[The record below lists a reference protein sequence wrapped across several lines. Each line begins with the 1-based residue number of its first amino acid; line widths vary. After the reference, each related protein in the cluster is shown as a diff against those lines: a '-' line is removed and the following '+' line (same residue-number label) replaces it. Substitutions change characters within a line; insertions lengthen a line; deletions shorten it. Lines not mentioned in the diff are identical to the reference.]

1 VPRAR
6 HLRPERVK
14 EKSLPTEHRSPDASS
29 TVLFR
34 DGRLIDGL
42 GAEARTGV
50 DVIVQGDRI
59 AAVEATDPARPVRT
73 DVRVI
78 DAAGATLLPGL
89 IDCHAHY
96 TIDPTVEDG
105 FLLYNAERVEQLVLR
120 AARMARRALEAGVTS
135 ARSGGSPANLDVVL
149 SAAIAAGQVAGPRL
163 MAAGPALTIT
173 GGHGYQFGREV
184 DGELEFIR
192 AVRANVRDGA
202 EVIKIVSSEAAMIT
216 TSVAG
221 VEEVSLTELEAVV
234 REANRLNRR
243 VLSHAQNSESVI
255 RSAKAGVAS
264 VEHAF
269 LADEAA
275 LETLVENGTTL
286 VPTLTVT
293 DVWRDLPGLTPAARE
308 RQNEIERLHRRSCE
322 TAIRL
327 GVDVATGT
335 DTGVRGV
342 MPEMIWREVALL
354 HDHGASAMQA
364 IQAATS
370 TAARLLGIDAEVGT
384 IEAGKLAD
392 LILVD
397 GDPLQDLGRLARPRV
412 VMRAGQLVPLAMG

>member
-1 VPRAR
+1 MRADSPRQTEEAIRLQAPPPAYGTAR
-6 HLRPERVK
+6 SV
-14 EKSLPTEHRSPDASS
+14 T
-29 TVLFR
+29 FR
-34 DGRLIDGL
+34 GARLIDGVA
-42 GAEARTGV
+42 AEARSGF
-50 DVIVQGDRI
+50 DVIVVGDRI
-59 AAVEATDPARPVRT
+59 AAVEASDPARPMHP
-73 DVRVI
+73 DAMVI
-78 DAAGATLLPGL
+78 DATGATLLPGL

-105 FLLYNAERVEQLVLR
+105 FLLYNAERVEQLILR
-120 AARMARRALEAGVTS
+120 AAGMARRALEAGVTT

-149 SAAIAAGQVAGPRL
+149 SAAIAAGHVAGPRL
-163 MAAGPALTIT
+163 LAAGPALTIT

-216 TSVAG
+216 SAVAG
-221 VEEVSLTELEAVV
+221 VEEVSAAELEAVV
-234 REANRLNRR
+234 REAHRLHRR
-243 VLSHAQNSESVI
+243 VLSHAQNSESVR
-255 RSAKAGVAS
+255 RSARAGVAS

-269 LADEAA
+269 LADQAA
-275 LETLVENGTTL
+275 LETLVENRTTL

-293 DVWRDLPGLTPAARE
+293 DVWRDLPGLTPAARA
-308 RQNEIERLHRRSCE
+308 RQDEIERLHRRSCE
-322 TAIRL
+322 TAIRI
-327 GVDVATGT
+327 GVEVATGT

-342 MPEMIWREVALL
+342 MPEMVWREVVLL

-370 TAARLLGIDAEVGT
+370 TAARLLGIDEEVGAV
-384 IEAGKLAD
+384 EAGKVAD

-397 GDPLQDLGRLARPRV
+397 GDPLQDLGRLAKPRL
-412 VMRAGQLVPLAMG
+412 VMRAGRLVPLQAA

>member
-1 VPRAR
+1 M
-6 HLRPERVK
+6 K
-14 EKSLPTEHRSPDASS
+14 EHPLPAEPGSRGTTPT
-29 TVLFR
+29 TVLQGAR
-34 DGRLIDGL
+34 IIDGVS
-42 GAEARTGV
+42 GEARTGL
-50 DVIVQGDRI
+50 DVVVEGDRI
-59 AAVEATDPARPVRT
+59 MAVEPADAGRVMPP
-73 DVRVI
+73 DARVI
-78 DAAGATLLPGL
+78 DASGATLLPGL

-120 AARMARRALEAGVTS
+120 AAGMARRALEAGVTT
-135 ARSGGSPANLDVVL
+135 ARSAGSPANLDVVL

-173 GGHGYQFGREV
+173 GGHGYQFGREA

-221 VEEVSLTELEAVV
+221 VEEVSQTELEAVV
-234 REANRLNRR
+234 REARRLNRR
-243 VLSHAQNSESVI
+243 VLSHAQNSESVR
-255 RSAKAGVAS
+255 RSARAGVAS

-275 LETLVENGTTL
+275 LETLVEHGTTL

-293 DVWRDLPGLTPAARE
+293 AVWHELGDLSPAARA
-308 RQNEIERLHRRSCE
+308 RQDEIERLHRLSCE

-327 GVDVATGT
+327 GVEVATGT

-342 MPEMIWREVALL
+342 MPEMVWREIVLL
-354 HDHGASAMQA
+354 HDHGASPMQS
-364 IQAATS
+364 IKAATS
-370 TAARLLGIDAEVGT
+370 TAARLLGIEDEVGT
-384 IEAGKLAD
+384 IEPGKLAD

-397 GDPLQDLGRLARPRV
+397 GDPLHDLARLARPRL
-412 VMRAGQLVPLAMG
+412 VMHAGQLVALGSD

>member
-1 VPRAR
+1 MHASPLAA
-6 HLRPERVK
+6 
-14 EKSLPTEHRSPDASS
+14 SAGPTIVIRGA
-29 TVLFR
+29 
-34 DGRLIDGL
+34 RLIDGL
-42 GAEARTGV
+42 SAEVQTGL
-50 DVIVQGDRI
+50 DVVVEGDRI
-59 AAVEATDPARPVRT
+59 AAIQAADPARSTPP
-73 DVRVI
+73 DAIVI

-105 FLLYNAERVEQLVLR
+105 FLLYRAERIEQLVLR
-120 AARMARRALEAGVTS
+120 AAGMARRALEAGVTT

-149 SAAIAAGQVAGPRL
+149 SAAIAEGHVVGPRL
-163 MAAGPALTIT
+163 LAAGPALTIT
-173 GGHGYQFGREV
+173 GGHGHLFGREV
-184 DGELEFIR
+184 DGELEFVR

-221 VEEVSLTELEAVV
+221 VEEVSVAELEAVV
-234 REANRLNRR
+234 REANRLHRR
-243 VLSHAQNSESVI
+243 VLSHAQNSESVR
-255 RSAKAGVAS
+255 RSARAGVAS

-275 LETLVENGTTL
+275 LETLVETGTTL

-293 DVWRDLPGLTPAARE
+293 DVWRDLPGLTPAQRE
-308 RQNEIERLHRRSCE
+308 RQDEIERLHRRSCE

-327 GVDVATGT
+327 GVEVATGT

-342 MPEMIWREVALL
+342 MPEMVWREIVLL

-370 TAARLLGIDAEVGT
+370 TAARLLGVDAEVGT
-384 IEAGKLAD
+384 VTAGKIAD
-392 LILVD
+392 LLLID
-397 GDPLQDLGRLARPRV
+397 GDPLQDLARLAQPRLVIHAGRVVPRV
-412 VMRAGQLVPLAMG
+412 AT

>member
-1 VPRAR
+1 VIIRGA
-6 HLRPERVK
+6 
-14 EKSLPTEHRSPDASS
+14 
-29 TVLFR
+29 
-34 DGRLIDGL
+34 RLIDGL
-42 GAEARTGV
+42 ATEARTGL
-50 DVIVQGDRI
+50 DVVVKGDRI
-59 AAVEATDPARPVRT
+59 AAVEAFDPTRPT
-73 DVRVI
+73 PPGAQVI
-78 DAAGATLLPGL
+78 DGTGSTLLPGL

-120 AARMARRALEAGVTS
+120 AASMARRALEAGVTT

-163 MAAGPALTIT
+163 LAAGPALTIT

-202 EVIKIVSSEAAMIT
+202 AVIKIVSSEAAMIT

-221 VEEVSLTELEAVV
+221 VEEVSAAELEAVV
-234 REANRLNRR
+234 REAHRLHRR
-243 VLSHAQNSESVI
+243 VLSHAQNSESVR
-255 RSAKAGVAS
+255 RSARAGVAS

-293 DVWRDLPGLTPAARE
+293 DVWRDLPGLTPAARA
-308 RQNEIERLHRRSCE
+308 RQDEIERLHRRSCE

-327 GVDVATGT
+327 GVEVATGT

-342 MPEMIWREVALL
+342 MPEMVWREVVLL
-354 HDHGASAMQA
+354 HDHGASPMQA
-364 IQAATS
+364 IHAATS
-370 TAARLLGIDAEVGT
+370 TAARLLGIDEEVGAVA
-384 IEAGKLAD
+384 AGKLAD

-397 GDPLQDLGRLARPRV
+397 GDPLLDLRRLAKPRL
-412 VMRAGQLVPLAMG
+412 VMRGGRLVPLQPV

>member
-1 VPRAR
+1 MKERALSAELEPRGA
-6 HLRPERVK
+6 
-14 EKSLPTEHRSPDASS
+14 TS
-29 TVLFR
+29 TTVFR
-34 DGRLIDGL
+34 DARLIDGL
-42 GAEARTGV
+42 SGEARSGL
-50 DVIVQGDRI
+50 DVIVEGDRI
-59 AAVEATDPARPVRT
+59 AAIDLTDPARVLPPGAH
-73 DVRVI
+73 VI
-78 DAAGATLLPGL
+78 EASDATLLPGL

-105 FLLYNAERVEQLVLR
+105 FLLYNAERIEQLVLR
-120 AARMARRALEAGVTS
+120 AAGMARRALEAGVTT

-202 EVIKIVSSEAAMIT
+202 QVIKIVSSEAAMIT

-221 VEEVSLTELEAVV
+221 VEEVSAAELEAVV
-234 REANRLNRR
+234 REAARLNRR
-243 VLSHAQNSESVI
+243 VLSHAQNSESVR
-255 RSAKAGVAS
+255 RSARAGVAS

-275 LETLVENGTTL
+275 LETLLEHGTTL

-293 DVWRDLPGLTPAARE
+293 AVWHELADLSPAARA
-308 RQNEIERLHRRSCE
+308 RQDEIERLHRTSCE
-322 TAIRL
+322 TAIRI
-327 GVDVATGT
+327 GVEVATGT

-342 MPEMIWREVALL
+342 MPEMLWREVVLL

-364 IQAATS
+364 IKAATS
-370 TAARLLGIDAEVGT
+370 TAAKLLGIEDEVGT
-384 IEAGKLAD
+384 IEAGKTAD

-397 GDPLQDLGRLARPRV
+397 GNPLQDLGRLARPRV
-412 VMRAGQLVPLAMG
+412 VMHAGHLVPLAAD

>member
-1 VPRAR
+1 MKE
-6 HLRPERVK
+6 RP
-14 EKSLPTEHRSPDASS
+14 LPAEPDSRGTAST
-29 TVLFR
+29 TVLR
-34 DGRLIDGL
+34 GARLIDGIT
-42 GAEARTGV
+42 AEAQTGF
-50 DVIVQGDRI
+50 DVIVEGDRI
-59 AAVEATDPARPVRT
+59 TAVEPSDPARVLPPEA
-73 DVRVI
+73 RVI
-78 DAAGATLLPGL
+78 DASGATLLPGL

-105 FLLYNAERVEQLVLR
+105 FLLYNAERIEQLVLR
-120 AARMARRALEAGVTS
+120 AAGMARRALEAGVTT

-149 SAAIAAGQVAGPRL
+149 SAAIAAGHVAGPRL

-216 TSVAG
+216 TAVAG
-221 VEEVSLTELEAVV
+221 VEEVSAAELEAVV
-234 REANRLNRR
+234 REAHRLHRR
-243 VLSHAQNSESVI
+243 VLSHAQNSESVR
-255 RSAKAGVAS
+255 RSARAGVAS

-275 LETLVENGTTL
+275 LETLVEHGTTL

-293 DVWRDLPGLTPAARE
+293 AVWHDLVDLSPAARA
-308 RQNEIERLHRRSCE
+308 RQDEIERLHRRSCE
-322 TAIRL
+322 TAIRI
-327 GVDVATGT
+327 GVEVATGT

-342 MPEMIWREVALL
+342 MPEMLWREVVLL

-364 IQAATS
+364 IKAATS
-370 TAARLLGIDAEVGT
+370 TAAKLLGIEDQVGT
-384 IEAGKLAD
+384 IEPGKVAD

-397 GDPLQDLGRLARPRV
+397 GDPSQDLGRLARPRV
-412 VMRAGQLVPLAMG
+412 VMHAGRLVPLGGD

>member
-1 VPRAR
+1 V
-6 HLRPERVK
+6 
-14 EKSLPTEHRSPDASS
+14 
-29 TVLFR
+29 FR
-34 DGRLIDGL
+34 GARLIDGM
-42 GAEARTGV
+42 AQEARTGL
-50 DVIVQGDRI
+50 DVVVVGDRI
-59 AAVEATDPARPVRT
+59 AAVEPFDPGREGNPEARI
-73 DVRVI
+73 I

-105 FLLYNAERVEQLVLR
+105 FLLYNAERLEQLVLR
-120 AARMARRALEAGVTS
+120 AAGMARRALEAGVTT
-135 ARSGGSPANLDVVL
+135 ARSAGSPANLDVVL

-163 MAAGPALTIT
+163 LAAGPALTIT
-173 GGHGYQFGREV
+173 GGHGYQFGREA

-202 EVIKIVSSEAAMIT
+202 EVIKVVASEAAMIT

-221 VEEVSLTELEAVV
+221 VEEVSDAELEAIV
-234 REANRLNRR
+234 READRLHRR
-243 VLSHAQNSESVI
+243 VLSHAQNSESVR
-255 RSAKAGVAS
+255 RSARAGVAS

-275 LETLVENGTTL
+275 LETLLEHGTTL

-293 DVWRDLPGLTPAARE
+293 AVWHELSDLSPAARA

-327 GVDVATGT
+327 GIPVATGT

-342 MPEMIWREVALL
+342 MPEMLWREVALL
-354 HDHGASAMQA
+354 HDHGASPMQA
-364 IQAATS
+364 IHAATS
-370 TAARLLGIDAEVGT
+370 TAAGLLGIADEVGT
-384 IEAGKLAD
+384 IEAGKVAD

-397 GDPLQDLGRLARPRV
+397 GDPLLHLGALARPRL
-412 VMRAGQLVPLAMG
+412 VMRAGTLVPLGTN